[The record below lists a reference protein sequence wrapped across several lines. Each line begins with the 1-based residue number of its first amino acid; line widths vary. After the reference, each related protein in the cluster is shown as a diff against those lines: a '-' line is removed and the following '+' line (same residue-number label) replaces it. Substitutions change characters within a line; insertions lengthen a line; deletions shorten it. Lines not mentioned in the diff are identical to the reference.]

1 MNSTGY
7 ESDFSNTSSENLLE
21 IILDE
26 EELRRQRKKKFH
38 AALLLANLTLC
49 VGLEEA
55 NDRTYR
61 ERLKWDEHVSLLN
74 KEGPN
79 AFYGMYRMH
88 YPSYMKLCKLI
99 DNFVRKNVEMATRRT
114 GKSVGYITTPIA
126 LHCCIR
132 WLSGGS
138 FHDIR
143 LTREWVKL
151 HFTHMPTDVLEL

>member
-7 ESDFSNTSSENLLE
+7 ESDSSNTSSENLLE

-79 AFYGMYRMH
+79 AFYGMYRMY
-88 YPSYMKLCKLI
+88 YPSNMKLCKLI
-99 DNFVRKNVEMATRRT
+99 DLYLR
-114 GKSVGYITTPIA
+114 
-126 LHCCIR
+126 
-132 WLSGGS
+132 LS
-138 FHDIR
+138 
-143 LTREWVKL
+143 
-151 HFTHMPTDVLEL
+151 

>member
-1 MNSTGY
+1 MSVTYIMNRSGY
-7 ESDFSNTSSENLLE
+7 ESDSSDTSSENLLE
-21 IILDE
+21 IIIDE

-79 AFYGMYRMH
+79 AFYAMSFSIV
-88 YPSYMKLCKLI
+88 P
-99 DNFVRKNVEMATRRT
+99 
-114 GKSVGYITTPIA
+114 
-126 LHCCIR
+126 
-132 WLSGGS
+132 GS
-138 FHDIR
+138 
-143 LTREWVKL
+143 KQ
-151 HFTHMPTDVLEL
+151 

>member
-1 MNSTGY
+1 MSSTGY
-7 ESDFSNTSSENLLE
+7 ESDSSNTSAENLLE
-21 IILDE
+21 IILDEE

-38 AALLLANLTLC
+38 EALLLANLTLC

-55 NDRTYR
+55 NDHTYR

-99 DNFVRKNVEMATRRT
+99 DNFVRRNVEMAKRRT

-126 LHCCIR
+126 LYC
-132 WLSGGS
+132 
-138 FHDIR
+138 
-143 LTREWVKL
+143 
-151 HFTHMPTDVLEL
+151 TDPCLNTQAR